1 MTVVSVLT
9 SGILSI
15 VAALLVIAALG
26 DIQARKIT
34 NRLNVSI
41 MVAALIYLFLNY
53 AAGAPFMAAV
63 AWPVITAVGVFLVL
77 ALLFA
82 VGGIGGGDVKLLAA
96 VALIAGPKFL
106 FALLFITALV
116 GGLIALLQLV
126 QLRLKARETANA
138 ASVSLN
144 TVGRSHTA
152 GITEIAH
159 PQGHENA
166 DTDSQGSTPNTP
178 SDTGGQNHAKPLS
191 VPYGVAI
198 AVGGLWVCAQRAF
211 DIAA

>member
-15 VAALLVIAALG
+15 VAALLVFAALG

-41 MVAALIYLFLNY
+41 AITASIYLFLNY

-63 AWPVITAVGVFLVL
+63 AWPVLTAVGVFLVL

-82 VGGIGGGDVKLLAA
+82 IGGIGGGDVKLLAA
-96 VALIAGPKFL
+96 VTLIAGPKFL

-126 QLRLKARETANA
+126 QLRLKAGEAATAA
-138 ASVSLN
+138 PASLG
-144 TVGRSHTA
+144 TDGRSHTA
-152 GITEIAH
+152 DVAGTPAPHSFDTAH
-159 PQGHENA
+159 A
-166 DTDSQGSTPNTP
+166 DSQESAPNTP
-178 SDTGGQNHAKPLS
+178 SATGGQNHAKPLS